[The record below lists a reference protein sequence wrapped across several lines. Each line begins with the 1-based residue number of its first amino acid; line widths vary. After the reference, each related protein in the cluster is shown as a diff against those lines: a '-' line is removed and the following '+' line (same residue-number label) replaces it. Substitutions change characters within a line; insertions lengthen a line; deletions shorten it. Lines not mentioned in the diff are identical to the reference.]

1 MYRLIKSI
9 IFVFLIFALTAS
21 TVFAQD
27 FTSAEVQARIHKNIN
42 DVRQS
47 VNEVLPYEAQSE
59 KLKSL
64 ISSFLNEY
72 RVYQERYFTVI
83 GELPEIIGPDAIA
96 QIDKILSEEKGF
108 DTKDLKN
115 DFGRLL
121 DKINNEILPLV
132 TVELERINE
141 KIARIDQVGKYKGPS
156 AEGQD
161 VLSGRLRELI
171 KKLDKYEVNLRKVR
185 DKLVKEESKFS
196 KNAKAY
202 MTLSYKEGEEFKKFN
217 VDMPNIN
224 NKPKTVGE
232 VVDYGKV
239 FYQRLRKLYLIE
251 EIGSMGLLEQERTL
265 SEIGIEEIKETKS
278 RIKLLKDLADK
289 QSLTKQE
296 LQSAYDIA
304 DMVEGISSAKYE
316 GVGKKPAFHLTLQ
329 AHVGGCLNMYFA
341 MVMRDVF
348 HALSG
353 GQFLSQTQRAN
364 YKKYQY
370 EDWGKR
376 LQHLLG
382 RYGMWETHVG
392 MGSFIATS
400 HIIRTTLP
408 STLVMENIFKW
419 SDRWLYGIG
428 GRTLVSGISIYGL
441 SFGIGMKVSEIIGTG
456 LMLRGEF
463 LSENEKIRKMAWDL
477 YNSSN
482 FSAEAWQQM
491 AQIIVSFGLADIIF
505 DGRTIPKFYNKMKK
519 LNKKTCTYTYEE
531 ILQEAREKQIANRD
545 YSRWY
550 SPKSLAKSSVIFIA
564 ADFIDNYFVSLFLF
578 PGAKEKQEALLMKKY
593 EALAMAEINALTESL
608 FLSKSSDSDLDQVFD
623 KYDDLIF
630 LTDIVEVLRKETE
643 AVKTCLSFR
652 DGNGNVVSKEC
663 LETLYEVKSSKD
675 IRFINVIN
683 KYTTNKEEKL
693 NALASGEAYIN
704 SKENREEIHDKVV
717 NLLSTVE
724 PKMESTKALQK
735 IVTDEVITD
744 GIILQQNIQYSKDL
758 MIESLRFGKKD
769 LAINSLNKLLD
780 LYYITEFSPLLS
792 SVINDGLD
800 VSSTSLIE
808 PVIVLDGK
816 TTVSSANVNKYLQK
830 IIYLF
835 TALYPKTFN
844 TKVYSKNGILLEMNE
859 LRSDVLAAIADY
871 LYEQLSS
878 KCNATELEEAK
889 KILDGVRRKMLFSK
903 QESIS
908 TLMIFKMTETYT
920 QLGLKKKIDFS
931 KMPNDSIK

>member
-1 MYRLIKSI
+1 MYRLINSI

-21 TVFAQD
+21 NIFAQD

-59 KLKSL
+59 KLKLL
-64 ISSFLNEY
+64 ISNFSEQYKN
-72 RVYQERYFTVI
+72 YQERYFTVI
-83 GELPEIIGPDAIA
+83 GELPEIIGPDAIS

-108 DTKDLKN
+108 STNDLKD
-115 DFGRLL
+115 DFARLL
-121 DKINNEILPLV
+121 EKINKEIIPLV
-132 TVELERINE
+132 TVELERMNE
-141 KIARIDQVGKYKGPS
+141 KLARTDHVGKYKGPLG
-156 AEGQD
+156 EGQD
-161 VLSGRLRELI
+161 VLSRRLDELI
-171 KKLDKYEVNLRKVR
+171 KKLDKYETNLRKVR
-185 DKLVKEESKFS
+185 TKLLKEESKFS

-224 NKPKTVGE
+224 NNPKTVGE
-232 VVDYGKV
+232 VADYGKV

-251 EIGSMGLLEQERTL
+251 EIGTMGLLEQERTL
-265 SEIGIEEIKETKS
+265 SEIGIEEIKETRS
-278 RIKLLKDLADK
+278 RISLLKDLADK

-353 GQFLSQTQRAN
+353 GQFLSQTQRAD

-392 MGSFIATS
+392 MSSFIATS

-408 STLVMENIFKW
+408 STVVMENIFKW

-456 LMLRGEF
+456 LMLKGEF
-463 LSENEKIRKMAWDL
+463 LSDNEKIRAMAWDL

-482 FSAEAWQQM
+482 FSAQAWEQM
-491 AQIIVSFGLADIIF
+491 VQTIVSFGLADVIF
-505 DGRTIPKFYNKMKK
+505 DGRTIPKFYDRMKK

-531 ILQEAREKQIANRD
+531 ILKEARDKQIANRD

-593 EALAMAEINALTESL
+593 EALAMAELNALTGSL
-608 FLSKSSDSDLDQVFD
+608 LLSKPLDSDLEQVFD
-623 KYDDLIF
+623 KYDDLVF
-630 LTDIVEVLRKETE
+630 LTDIVETLRKEKE
-643 AVKTCLSFR
+643 AVRTCLSFR
-652 DGNGNVVSKEC
+652 DFDKNIASIEC
-663 LETLYEVKSSKD
+663 LQTLYDVKSSKD
-675 IRFINVIN
+675 SKFINVIN
-683 KYTTNKEEKL
+683 KYTINKEDKVK
-693 NALASGEAYIN
+693 ALISSEDYIN
-704 SKENREEIHDKVV
+704 SEENREQVHDKVV
-717 NLLSTVE
+717 NLLNSIE
-724 PKMESTKALQK
+724 PTLESTKALQK
-735 IVTDEVITD
+735 IITDEVITD
-744 GIILQQNIQYSKDL
+744 GIILQQNIQYAKDL
-758 MIESLRFGKKD
+758 MIESLRSGKKD
-769 LAINSLNKLLD
+769 LAISSLNKLLE

-800 VSSTSLIE
+800 VSSTSLID

-816 TTVSSANVNKYLQK
+816 TAVSSPNVNKYLQK
-830 IIYLF
+830 MIYLF
-835 TALYPKTFN
+835 TALYPNTFN
-844 TKVYSKNGILLEMNE
+844 TKVYGKKSIVLEMNE
-859 LRSDVLAAIADY
+859 LRSDILGAIANY
-871 LYEQLSS
+871 LYGQLSS
-878 KCNATELEEAK
+878 KSSSAELEEAN
-889 KILDGVRRKMLFSK
+889 KILDGVRRKMLFSN

-908 TLMIFKMTETYT
+908 TLIIVKMTEVYT
-920 QLGLKKKIDFS
+920 ELGLKKKIDFS
-931 KMPNDSIK
+931 KMPSDSIK